1 MFWMGFFSIYLI
13 FAFLGLLM
21 HFLGKMSDKFIETL
35 KGLKSIACA
44 VVFTLFSY
52 VFTLLYSMV
61 SILTGNICFNA
72 ILCAI
77 FLVFSWFM
85 VEKFYQLIA
94 VEKCDEKKETK
105 TLTKEDKNICN
116 LFALIGVILSC
127 IVRNFQDGNSEYI
140 VIISIAISIWIGAY
154 IPLSSIYEGETLK
167 KLILKVIADFE
178 SKKSS
183 VYISAIVSTI
193 ITTILVLKNEFVVKL
208 HEIIEQFGRGVAIGS
223 MVLILLIIIF
233 SYIRSK
239 RVQKGTI

>member
-1 MFWMGFFSIYLI
+1 MFWMGFFSIYFILVI
-13 FAFLGLLM
+13 LGLLM
-21 HFLGKMSDKFIETL
+21 HFSGKILTKVDTIL
-35 KGLKSIACA
+35 NGLKCIVCA

-52 VFTLLYSMV
+52 IFTLLYSML
-61 SILTGNICFNA
+61 SILTGNICSNA
-72 ILCAI
+72 IVCAI
-77 FLVFSWFM
+77 FLVFSWFL

-94 VEKCDEKKETK
+94 GEKCDEKKETK

-116 LFALIGVILSC
+116 LFAFIGVILSC
-127 IVRNFQDGNSEYI
+127 IVRYFQDGNSEYI

-167 KLILKVIADFE
+167 KLILKVIDDFK

-208 HEIIEQFGRGVAIGS
+208 NEIIEQFGRGVAIGS